1 MEVVV
6 ILDDDMKGFED
17 EDDDCLGL
25 LVIESKALS
34 QNHATHLDI

>member
-6 ILDDDMKGFED
+6 ILDDDMKGFDD